1 MDFNLAV
8 MLRES
13 ARRAPAKTAV
23 ILGDA
28 TLSYAQLD
36 ELADRVAAN
45 LTAAGLAPGDRVGL
59 QLPNIPQFVIAYFG
73 ILKAGGVVVPM
84 NVLLKAP
91 EIAFQLENSGAGTL
105 ITYGGFVDEAAKAAE
120 AAAVTS
126 LYVVGTEPG
135 ADQAAGVPFEAL
147 LAGDAPGPQLAAR
160 GPADAAVIIYT
171 SGT

>member
-36 ELADRVAAN
+36 ELSDRVAAS

-91 EIAFQLENSGAGTL
+91 EIAFQLENSGARTL

-126 LYVVGTEPG
+126 LYVVGETEP
-135 ADQAAGVPFEAL
+135 PRWP
-147 LAGDAPGPQLAAR
+147 APPSRRCWPATRPARSWPRAAR
-160 GPADAAVIIYT
+160 PT
-171 SGT
+171 RR

>member
-36 ELADRVAAN
+36 QLSDRVAAG
-45 LTAAGLAPGDRVGL
+45 LAAAGLAPGDRVGL

-84 NVLLKAP
+84 NVLLKAR
-91 EIAFQLENSGAGTL
+91 EIAFQLENSGARAL
-105 ITYGGFVDEAAKAAE
+105 ITYGGFLDEAAKAAE
-120 AAAVTS
+120 AAAVTYV
-126 LYVVGTEPG
+126 YVVVTEPG
-135 ADQAAGVPFEAL
+135 APPRQRAA
-147 LAGDAPGPQLAAR
+147 APRSRPCCPGTRRAR
-160 GPADAAVIIYT
+160 SWPRAVRPT
-171 SGT
+171 RR

>member
-28 TLSYAQLD
+28 RLSYAQLD
-36 ELADRVAAN
+36 ELSDRVAAS
-45 LTAAGLAPGDRVGL
+45 LAAAGLAPGDRVGL

-91 EIAFQLENSGAGTL
+91 EIAFQLRELRRQDADHL
-105 ITYGGFVDEAAKAAE
+105 RRLPRRGGQGGRGGGGDV
-120 AAAVTS
+120 AVRRR
-126 LYVVGTEPG
+126 PR
-135 ADQAAGVPFEAL
+135 P
-147 LAGDAPGPQLAAR
+147 APPARRHAPSRPCWPATRPARSWPRAAR
-160 GPADAAVIIYT
+160 PT
-171 SGT
+171 RR